1 MVTGKAWTPEE
12 VQIIC
17 MAYAKMLIMEQN
29 TPPIKFN
36 KSQIRREILPQLDGR
51 SAGSYEMKCCNISAA
66 LAKRGFVWIKGYK
79 PLKGYQAILEKAI
92 IDALVSLSPARRNS

>member
-51 SAGSYEMKCCNISAA
+51 SAATYPQHWQSVVLSGSRVTS
-66 LAKRGFVWIKGYK
+66 R
-79 PLKGYQAILEKAI
+79 
-92 IDALVSLSPARRNS
+92 